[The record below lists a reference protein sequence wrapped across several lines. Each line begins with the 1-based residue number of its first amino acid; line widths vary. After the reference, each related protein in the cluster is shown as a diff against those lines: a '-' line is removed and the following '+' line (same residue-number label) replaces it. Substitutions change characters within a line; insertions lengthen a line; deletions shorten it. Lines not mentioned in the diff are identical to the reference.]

1 MLDASEPV
9 LHLPEGDAMTKLE
22 PTPTDTPAKRSL
34 TGRLGVTA
42 IVFMVVAAASPLTVV
57 GGAAPLG
64 ILLGNGVGFPALFA
78 ISAVVLLLF
87 AVGLAA
93 MTKHVP
99 KPGAFF
105 TYVGFGLGRS
115 AGLAAAWVAMLTY
128 TTVQVAVYGYLGY
141 ILSVTVESLGGPLL
155 AWYLY
160 SLIVVA
166 LVGVLGY
173 RHIDLSSKVLGV
185 MLVAEVGIVLALVI
199 AVMVTGG
206 DQGLSLAPF
215 APENVL
221 SGAPGVGLMFAVAA
235 FIGFEATTIFR
246 DEARNP
252 DRTIPRATYAAVI
265 GIGIFY
271 TLAAW
276 AIVMAWG
283 PDNVVAVA
291 AEDPGTMIIAT
302 MSRYLGV
309 VGEIGVNVLLITAMF
324 ACALSFHNVITR
336 YQHTMANAGVL
347 PDRLGTVH
355 PTHLSPHVSSFV
367 QTITATVLIVVFAI
381 FQLDPVLQ
389 VFTWFSGIATLAV
402 VLLMAVTSIAVLVY
416 FARSRANRRIWN
428 TVIAPALGLL
438 GLLGAAYLLITN
450 FPMLVGDTD
459 TSGAATFGGLS
470 AILLGSIALF
480 AAFGYIQAAWIRT
493 RRPAAYLKLT
503 ESIAA

>member
-1 MLDASEPV
+1 
-9 LHLPEGDAMTKLE
+9 MTKLE
-22 PTPTDTPAKRSL
+22 STAIQAPGHRSL
-34 TGRLGVTA
+34 TGSLGATA

-78 ISAVVLLLF
+78 LSAAVLLLF
-87 AVGLAA
+87 AVGLAT

-128 TTVQVAVYGYLGY
+128 TTVQIAVYGYLGFL
-141 ILSVTVESLGGPLL
+141 LSMTVQSLGGPAL
-155 AWYLY
+155 AWYVY
-160 SLIVVA
+160 SLLVIA

-185 MLVAEVGIVLALVI
+185 MLIAEVGIVLALVV
-199 AVMVTGG
+199 AVVVSGG

-215 APENVL
+215 EPANVL

-309 VGEIGVNVLLITAMF
+309 VGEVGVNILMITAMF
-324 ACALSFHNVITR
+324 ACVLSFHNVITR

-347 PDRLGTVH
+347 PERLGRVH
-355 PTHLSPHVSSFV
+355 SAHLSPHVSSFV
-367 QTITATVLIVVFAI
+367 QTVTAAVLIVVFAAL
-381 FQLDPVLQ
+381 QLDPILQ
-389 VFTWFSGIATLAV
+389 VFTWFSGVATLAV
-402 VLLMAVTSIAVLVY
+402 VLLMALTSVAVLVY
-416 FARSRANRRIWN
+416 FARTRADRRIWN
-428 TVIAPALGLL
+428 TVIAPFAGLL
-438 GLLGAAYLLITN
+438 GLLGAAYLLISY
-450 FPMLVGDTD
+450 FPTLVSDTD
-459 TSGAATFGGLS
+459 ASGAPAFGVLSGLL
-470 AILLGSIALF
+470 IGLIALF
-480 AAFGYIQAAWIRT
+480 AVFGAVQAAWIRS
-493 RRPAAYLKLT
+493 RRAAAYLKLT